1 MEKKV
6 APLGPV
12 AAHADSVPADP
23 AADPR
28 VPFAQSE
35 DFLRVLA
42 AAHEHLLNSIEDGQV
57 DIDAWS
63 PVTVARYVTTQT
75 DRFVQEWRIP
85 VNAAEMEIVA
95 AALVKELTGFGPLE
109 DLLRD
114 PAIDAILIKGYRDIH
129 VSQAGQLVPINQRF
143 TDDDHLLRI
152 LRRILAPL
160 GRRLDEDCPIADVR
174 LPAGGHLNAIIP
186 PLALDGPVV
195 SIRKF
200 RRTPF
205 TCDELLRMG
214 TFDPAVHA
222 LLNAMVLGRCNIL
235 VCGTADSGKTSLL
248 NAMAGYIPADERIA
262 TVEEVAELTLKHPHV
277 VRLES
282 RAPGVD
288 GQGAVGIREL
298 MRSSLGMRPDR
309 ILVGELRG
317 AEVIE
322 MLQAMATGHDGS
334 MATVRASSARD
345 CLQRLEILAGLA
357 GFQGSEDNVRR
368 QIASAVDFVVHVQR
382 LGSGRRVVASISEVT
397 GISDVAIGTREL
409 FHHELQIDADG
420 REQDRWVGI
429 DLQPRSSK
437 LEAFRRQLRQARGS
451 RS

>member
-6 APLGPV
+6 APYGR
-12 AAHADSVPADP
+12 AAALPDSLPADP
-23 AADPR
+23 AAEPR
-28 VPFAQSE
+28 VPFAQSDE
-35 DFLRVLA
+35 FLRVLA

-75 DRFVQEWRIP
+75 ERFVQEWRIP
-85 VNAAEMEIVA
+85 VNAAEMELVA
-95 AALVKELTGFGPLE
+95 AALVKELTGFGPLD

-114 PAIDAILIKGYRDIH
+114 PAIDAILINGYRDIH
-129 VSQAGQLVPINQRF
+129 VSQGGQLLPISQRF
-143 TDDDHLLRI
+143 SDDDHLLRI

-160 GRRLDEDCPIADVR
+160 GRRLDEDSPIADVR

-214 TFDPAVHA
+214 SFDPAVHA

-235 VCGTADSGKTSLL
+235 ICGTADSGKTSLL
-248 NAMAGYIPADERIA
+248 NALAGYIPADERIA

-282 RAPGVD
+282 RAAGTD
-288 GQGAVGIREL
+288 GQNAVSTREL

-317 AEVIE
+317 AEVLD
-322 MLQAMATGHDGS
+322 MLQAMGTGHDGS

-345 CLQRLEILAGLA
+345 CLQRLEVLAGLA

-368 QIASAVDFVVHVQR
+368 QVASAVDFVVHVKR
-382 LGSGRRVVASISEVT
+382 LGSGRRVVASISEITDICDNV
-397 GISDVAIGTREL
+397 IGTREL
-409 FHHELQIDADG
+409 FHHELQIDAG
-420 REQDRWVGI
+420 GQEQDRWVGI
-429 DLQPRSSK
+429 DFQPRSSK
-437 LEAFRRQLRQARGS
+437 LEAFRRQLRRAPGS
-451 RS
+451 GG

>member
-6 APLGPV
+6 APFDH
-12 AAHADSVPADP
+12 AASRAGLMPAHP
-23 AADPR
+23 AAEPR

-63 PVTVARYVTTQT
+63 PVTVARYVTTET
-75 DRFVQEWRIP
+75 ERFVQEWRIP
-85 VNAAEMEIVA
+85 VNTAEMQVVA
-95 AALVKELTGFGPLE
+95 AALVKELTGFGPLD

-114 PAIDAILIKGYRDIH
+114 PAIDAILINGYRDIH
-129 VSQAGQLVPINQRF
+129 VSQGGQLTPISQRF

-160 GRRLDEDCPIADVR
+160 GRRLDEDSPIADVR

-200 RRTPF
+200 RRIPF

-222 LLNAMVLGRCNIL
+222 LLNAMVRGRCNVLI
-235 VCGTADSGKTSLL
+235 CGTAESGKTSLL
-248 NAMAGYIPADERIA
+248 NAMAGCIPAHERIA

-282 RAPGVD
+282 RPAGPD
-288 GQGAVGIREL
+288 GQTAVSTREL

-317 AEVIE
+317 AEALE

-334 MATVRASSARD
+334 MATLRANSPRD

-357 GFQGSEDNVRR
+357 GFQGSEDTLRR
-368 QIASAVDFVVHVQR
+368 QIAGAVDLVVQVQR
-382 LGSGRRVVASISEVT
+382 LGSGRRVIASISEIT
-397 GISDVAIGTREL
+397 GICDSLISLREL

-437 LEAFRRQLRQARGS
+437 LEGFRRQLGRS
-451 RS
+451 RNSSS